1 MVKVTDYFPKTPRP
15 GPEPVWLKSLLCIV
29 VGAVGFGAILKYKP
43 EPPPP
48 DSGLIDTVYAYAY
61 AVPAFLAIGSF
72 VFGIIFLRESWHRS
86 IWRHG
91 RIEPVLVEGLHFVQT
106 GSGASGVVAV
116 AASSHSPL
124 ETMNASAAGM
134 KALRIRG
141 RKVKKIRLRVANH
154 HFDPNNIPEAAWIIT
169 PRGGWMPRLLAE
181 VAPAEWS
188 KFGAPDEVAEELKQ
202 QLATARARKTAGEAE
217 TADETRQHLQHKY
230 D

>member
-15 GPEPVWLKSLLCIV
+15 GPEPVWLKSLICIV
-29 VGAVGFGAILKYKP
+29 LGVAGFVAVVKLKP

-48 DSGLIDTVYAYAY
+48 DSGVIDTALAYAY
-61 AVPAFLAIGSF
+61 AIPGFFAFGSLI
-72 VFGIIFLRESWHRS
+72 FGLIYLRESHHRS
-86 IWRHG
+86 IWRNG
-91 RIEPVLVEGLHFVQT
+91 RIEPVLIEDFRFLQNKAGV
-106 GSGASGVVAV
+106 SGVVAV
-116 AASSHSPL
+116 AFSSHSPL
-124 ETMNASAAGM
+124 NASAAAM
-134 KALRIRG
+134 KAIRIRG

-154 HFDPNNIPEAAWIIT
+154 HFDPENIPEAAWIIT
-169 PRGGWMPRLLAE
+169 PRGGWMPCLLAE

-202 QLATARARKTAGEAE
+202 QLATARARKTAGAAE